1 MRKISL
7 SIVCSALVC
16 SSVALA
22 NNPTENA
29 TDLKGMKPF
38 VGFMVGTLTETAS
51 TTISGSAI
59 VLSITSFQTGLWGGL
74 EFNFMDNL
82 GVRAY
87 VNMITT
93 ALPINST
100 TNSVRSSSRM
110 IFNGNVDLI
119 YRPTDKL
126 GIFIGFGL
134 GDMLIGSTYKSNTR
148 TETNLDN
155 YFAMFGNFGVQYNIN
170 TNNILEL
177 SAILNS
183 MFEFTTIERVSTT
196 TGTAIVK
203 TQLYAPNV
211 LVSHNIMMKY
221 AYRF

>member
-16 SSVALA
+16 GSVALA
-22 NNPTENA
+22 NNPAENA

-51 TTISGSAI
+51 VSNSSGGSVNVTLSTTQ
-59 VLSITSFQTGLWGGL
+59 FQTGLWGGL

-93 ALPINST
+93 AMPTSST
-100 TNSVRSSSRM
+100 TSSVTSGMNMTFS
-110 IFNGNVDLI
+110 GNVDLI

-134 GDMLIGSTYKSNTR
+134 GDMLIGSTTATASSTTSNI
-148 TETNLDN
+148 EN

-170 TNNILEL
+170 ANNILEL

-183 MFEFTTIERVSTT
+183 VFEFTKIQREQTLVI
-196 TGTAIVK
+196 K
-203 TQLYAPNV
+203 TPLYAPNV